1 MSRLVEFSDDE
12 IKALEML
19 MGKLGFNTLQ
29 SVPAKPRKLS
39 KTEEGL
45 QRIREYRA
53 SKKRNN

>member
-29 SVPAKPRKLS
+29 SIPAKPKKISKL
-39 KTEEGL
+39 EQAIL
-45 QRIREYRA
+45 NRNEYRA
-53 SKKRNN
+53 KKQRRN